1 MNENLNEQTEA
12 LSQVAEAKKEG
23 GEETSVSLG
32 KFKDVNALLSAYNS
46 LQAEFTKR
54 CQRIKELEAINSAAV
69 DKDTPTEKTATAEDR
84 TLSITEEEKENFI
97 KGYLKEI
104 MGAKSKAILMDGLGT
119 GITTPVNRPKTV
131 EEAGKLAK
139 ELLAKKT

>member
-12 LSQVAEAKKEG
+12 ASQIAEANRVG
-23 GEETSVSLG
+23 GEEPSVSLG

-54 CQRIKELEAINSAAV
+54 CQRIKELEASAAV
-69 DKDTPTEKTATAEDR
+69 DKVSPTEQSIKPENQ

-104 MGAKSKAILMDGLGT
+104 MGAKSKAIVMDGLGT
-119 GITTPVNRPKTV
+119 GITTPVNKPRTV

-139 ELLAKKT
+139 ELLAK

>member
-12 LSQVAEAKKEG
+12 ASQIAEAKKG
-23 GEETSVSLG
+23 DGEEPSVSLG

-54 CQRIKELEAINSAAV
+54 CQRIRELEATAAV
-69 DKDTPTEKTATAEDR
+69 DKDTPTEKSEKPEDR

-104 MGAKSKAILMDGLGT
+104 IGAKSKAIVMDGLGA
-119 GITTPVNRPKTV
+119 GIKTPVNKPKTV

-139 ELLAKKT
+139 ELLAK

>member
-12 LSQVAEAKKEG
+12 ISQVAEANKEG
-23 GEETSVSLG
+23 GEDTSVSLG
-32 KFKDVNALLSAYNS
+32 KFKDVNALLAAYNS

-54 CQRIKELEAINSAAV
+54 CQRIKELETIKSAAV
-69 DKDTPTEKTATAEDR
+69 DKDSPTEKADESASR
-84 TLSITEEEKENFI
+84 TLSITDEEKENFI

-104 MGAKSKAILMDGLGT
+104 IGAKSKAIVMDGLGT
-119 GITTPVNRPKTV
+119 GITTPVSKPRTV

-139 ELLAKKT
+139 ELLAK